1 MAPVAT
7 NEAGVTQDGRHQD
20 RMEAYT
26 KFWQND
32 MSKEQDADK
41 DNRLSS
47 YADVVNG
54 ALSHKWTGILRC

>member
-7 NEAGVTQDGRHQD
+7 NETGVTQDGRHQD

-32 MSKEQDADK
+32 MSKEQDVDK
-41 DNRLSS
+41 ANRLSS
-47 YADVVNG
+47 YTDVVNG
-54 ALSHKWTGILRC
+54 A